1 MSLTNG
7 NPQFYISTN
16 FQFILFRNMNLVIE
30 NSPWCLLTKKQF
42 RTTFLIGYSD
52 ISWFCPII
60 AFVRLRVV
68 SNMATRGEC
77 TSSLI
82 SVRDFKRQFLEFLE
96 PASYERKRKEVLLT
110 DMVAEMDLPMETIA
124 DLNEVCRY
132 ALNCSDEK
140 IILHQVWRRML
151 AVRLKFCCWCTSCL
165 HVCFCGCWC
174 FS

>member
-1 MSLTNG
+1 
-7 NPQFYISTN
+7 
-16 FQFILFRNMNLVIE
+16 
-30 NSPWCLLTKKQF
+30 
-42 RTTFLIGYSD
+42 
-52 ISWFCPII
+52 
-60 AFVRLRVV
+60 
-68 SNMATRGEC
+68 MATRGEC

-140 IILHQVWRRML
+140 IIL
-151 AVRLKFCCWCTSCL
+151 KCEG
-165 HVCFCGCWC
+165 GC
-174 FS
+174 